1 MASDARSDPECPLCG
16 RAVARL
22 TKHHLVPRTRGGR
35 DGPTARICADCHDA
49 IHELFSNKELAERLA
64 TLEALRAEERFARHL
79 RWLSRQRPDRR
90 FPTRRA
96 RPQRRRGR
104 NG

>member
-1 MASDARSDPECPLCG
+1 VG
-16 RAVARL
+16 RL
-22 TKHHLVPRTRGGR
+22 TNHHLVPRTRGGQ
-35 DGPTARICADCHDA
+35 DGPTVRICSDCHDA
-49 IHELFSNKELAERLA
+49 IHEMFSNKELAERFPSLA
-64 TLEALRAEERFARHL
+64 ALRADERFARHL

-96 RPQRRRGR
+96 RSQRRRGR